1 MPTPKLVAHRGY
13 MLRYPENTRLGLQA
27 ALEAGADYIEFD
39 LQMNAD
45 QEFIVIHDDDF
56 KRTAGVHQSVF
67 TASTRKCRSIS
78 VHQPELF
85 KDKFNPIFVSTLT
98 EILELNV
105 NARHPASTA
114 LVEIKNQ
121 SIEFWGLERVMD
133 GLIRELEP
141 YREQCV
147 VISFSD
153 VAINHV
159 QQHSHL
165 KTGWLLESYDEVH
178 RETAAQL
185 QADFLICDNRVIP
198 EGEAPWPEFAHWM
211 LYDIVDPQ
219 LALAYSKMG
228 VELIETADIEGLNMF
243 FTARNEGQV

>member
-13 MLRYPENTRLGLQA
+13 MLRYPENTRLGLWA
-27 ALEAGADYIEFD
+27 ALEAGAGYIEFD

-45 QEFIVIHDDDF
+45 QEFIVIHDDNF
-56 KRTAGVHQSVF
+56 RRTAGVQQSVF

-85 KDKFNPIFVSTLT
+85 KDEFNPTFVSTLT
-98 EILELNV
+98 EILELN
-105 NARHPASTA
+105 ARYPASTA

-121 SIEFWGLERVMD
+121 SIEFWSLERTMD
-133 GLIRELEP
+133 RLIRELEP

-147 VISFSD
+147 LISFSD

-165 KTGWLLESYDEVH
+165 KTGWLLERYDETH
-178 RETAAQL
+178 REKAAQL
-185 QADFLICDNRVIP
+185 QADFLMCNYQFIP
-198 EGEAPWPEFAHWM
+198 EGEAPWPEFARWM
-211 LYDIVDPQ
+211 LFDIADPQ

-228 VELIETADIEGLNMF
+228 VELIETADIEGLKMF
-243 FTARNEGQV
+243 FTERNEGQV